1 MAWNELVKMAL
12 LGTEKLPLQTAVLPT
27 KIREILEKSPEN
39 DREAAFLKAAA
50 LTWLYEKAGQKPE
63 KTPLPDIAVAPV
75 ETSSVAPPQYAALL
89 RRLLSEEKLPIHL
102 PLSLLFEKMAAKDL
116 IITPDLLVSILTVA
130 EKTDLKKKLPIL
142 QKVVGER
149 GMWLAQFNKKWAF
162 LKPNSAESIWI
173 DGSNAERRDLL
184 EALRQTDH
192 IQAFNYIVQVWDE
205 INATER
211 RGFLK
216 LLEKYPNDNASE
228 LAFVERLFEELSEE
242 KAMKKDVNRIMREDV
257 VMILLLNPKSNLY
270 NFVFENVKKYV
281 KIEKKLL
288 GLTSKTKIMLPQG
301 EDDFFNVQNLERL
314 FGVKKT
320 ASETTAEFMMRQFLT
335 MLHPDFWAKLLTN
348 YWAEDVK
355 IITDTEGV
363 SKEFKKNALTYLAT
377 ATAKTKHRNSA
388 LDILKTADIN
398 TTTLPLFGL
407 LTDEELGKMA
417 FEKLTDHNLA
427 DFVEALRSRN
437 KIWSRSFS
445 QLIIKYLAQPN
456 DQIRRNAEA
465 AKNACLHFDPSVLN
479 ELYDLSRQELTDYRA
494 QQLRTELV
502 FPMIRLLEYRL
513 EIDRLP

>member
-12 LGTEKLPLQTAVLPT
+12 LGTEKLPLQTAILPT

-63 KTPLPDIAVAPV
+63 RTPLPDIAIAPV
-75 ETSSVAPPQYAALL
+75 ETSPIAPPPYATLL
-89 RRLLSEEKLPIHL
+89 RRLLGEEKLPIHL

-116 IITPDLLVSILTVA
+116 IITPDLLVSLLTVA
-130 EKTDLKKKLPIL
+130 EKTDLKKKPELL
-142 QKVVGER
+142 QKVMGKR
-149 GMWLAQFNKKWAF
+149 GQWLTQFNKKWQF
-162 LKPNSAESIWI
+162 LTPKSAESIWI
-173 DGSNAERRDLL
+173 DGSNAERRDVL
-184 EALRQTDH
+184 EALRQTEPM
-192 IQAFNYIVQVWDE
+192 QAFNYIVQVWDE

-216 LLEKYPNDNASE
+216 LLEKYPNDDAAE
-228 LAFVERLFEELSEE
+228 LAFVERLFDQLSDE

-281 KIEKKLL
+281 KTEKKLL
-288 GLTSKTKIMLPQG
+288 GLTSKTKITLPQG

-335 MLHPDFWAKLLTN
+335 LLHPDFWAKLLTN
-348 YWAEDVK
+348 FWAEDVK
-355 IITDTEGV
+355 IIANTEGV
-363 SKEFKKNALTYLAT
+363 SKDFKKSALTYLAM
-377 ATAKTKHRNSA
+377 AAAKTNHRNSA
-388 LDILKTADIN
+388 LELLKTADIN

-417 FEKLTDHNLA
+417 FDKLTDHNLA
-427 DFVEALRSRN
+427 DFVEALKSRN
-437 KIWSRSFS
+437 KMWSKSFS
-445 QLIIKYLAQPN
+445 QLIIKHLAQPN
-456 DQIRRNAEA
+456 DQIWRNSPA

-479 ELYDLSRQELTDYRA
+479 ELYDLSRKESTDYRA
-494 QQLRTELV
+494 QQLRNELV

-513 EIDRLP
+513 EIDRLT